1 MALINCPNCNKEI
14 SDKAKVCVGCGHQ
27 LIDDVNAEKTML
39 SCPECGAFTD
49 TLTDIC
55 SNCGYP
61 LNSLEIKSDG
71 KQKSK
76 SVFKKKWFWA
86 SVICFVLLIS
96 IVLFVLL
103 ISIVLFVSNNVRT
116 ESYNIEICTVVDEI
130 MAVSAEAENV
140 GNQICS
146 VWNNAIFDKDNENTA
161 KYTSTAK
168 DFNEALSN
176 LFADEEFIDK
186 ITTIRNKQSEIDT
199 YLGKLKNPPE
209 KFEDAYDEFKELY
222 YAYSDYVDSVILCKG
237 SYNTYTEDLSKKS
250 SVLMESYREIK
261 VELLGE

>member
-14 SDKAKVCVGCGHQ
+14 SDKAKFCVGCGYQ
-27 LIDDVNAEKTML
+27 LINDIDTVKTMN
-39 SCPECGAFTD
+39 CPECGVVTD
-49 TLTDIC
+49 GMTDAC

-61 LNSLEIKSDG
+61 LNLFELKDNE
-71 KQKSK
+71 KSK
-76 SVFKKKWFWA
+76 NKSIFKKKWFWV
-86 SVICFVLLIS
+86 SIICFVLLIS
-96 IVLFVLL
+96 IVLF
-103 ISIVLFVSNNVRT
+103 ISNNART
-116 ESYNIEICTVVDEI
+116 ENYNIEICTAVDEI
-130 MAVSAEAENV
+130 MAVSAETENV

-161 KYTSTAK
+161 KYTSGTK

-176 LFADEEFIDK
+176 LFADEEFIGK
-186 ITTIRNKQSEIDT
+186 ITAIRDKQSEIDI

-222 YAYSDYVDSVILCKG
+222 YAYSDYVDFVILCNG
-237 SYNTYTEDLSKKS
+237 SYNTYTEELSKKS
-250 SVLMESYREIK
+250 STLMESYREIK

>member
-14 SDKAKVCVGCGHQ
+14 SDKAKFCVGCGYQ
-27 LIDDVNAEKTML
+27 LINDIDTVKTMN
-39 SCPECGAFTD
+39 CPECGVVTD
-49 TLTDIC
+49 GMTYAC

-61 LNSLEIKSDG
+61 LNLFELKDNE
-71 KQKSK
+71 KSK
-76 SVFKKKWFWA
+76 NKSIFKKKWFWV
-86 SVICFVLLIS
+86 SIICFVLLIS
-96 IVLFVLL
+96 IVLF
-103 ISIVLFVSNNVRT
+103 ISNNART
-116 ESYNIEICTVVDEI
+116 ENYNIEIYTAVDEI
-130 MAVSAEAENV
+130 MAVSAETENV

-161 KYTSTAK
+161 KYTSGTK

-176 LFADEEFIDK
+176 LFADEEFIGK
-186 ITTIRNKQSEIDT
+186 ITAIRDKQSEIDI

-222 YAYSDYVDSVILCKG
+222 YAYSDYVDFVILCKG

-250 SVLMESYREIK
+250 SALMESYREIK

>member
-14 SDKAKVCVGCGHQ
+14 SDKAKVCIGCGHQ
-27 LIDDVNAEKTML
+27 LVDAVNTEKRTIN
-39 SCPECGAFTD
+39 CPECGVVTD
-49 TLTDIC
+49 SLTDIC

-61 LNSLEIKSDG
+61 LNSLEMKADE

-76 SVFKKKWFWA
+76 SIFKKKWFWISA
-86 SVICFVLLIS
+86 ICFVFLIS
-96 IVLFVLL
+96 VILL
-103 ISIVLFVSNNVRT
+103 VSNNTRT
-116 ESYNIEICTVVDEI
+116 ENYNVEICTAVDEI
-130 MAVSAEAENV
+130 MAVSAEVETI

-176 LFADEEFIDK
+176 LFADEEFIGK
-186 ITTIRNKQSEIDT
+186 INSVRDKQSEIDA
-199 YLGKLKNPPE
+199 YFGKLKNPPH
-209 KFEDAYDEFKELY
+209 KFDDAYDEFKELY
-222 YAYSDYVDSVILCKG
+222 YAYSDYADFVISCKG

-250 SVLMESYREIK
+250 SALMENYREIK

>member
-1 MALINCPNCNKEI
+1 MALIKCPNCSKEI
-14 SDKAKVCVGCGHQ
+14 SDKAKVCVGCGYQ
-27 LIDDVNAEKTML
+27 LIGDLNTEKRMIN
-39 SCPECGAFTD
+39 CPECGTASD
-49 TLTDIC
+49 GIAEVC

-61 LNSLEIKSDG
+61 LNLLETNE

-76 SVFKKKWFWA
+76 SIFKKKWVWISA
-86 SVICFVLLIS
+86 ICFVFLMS
-96 IVLFVLL
+96 IIWL
-103 ISIVLFVSNNVRT
+103 VSNNTRT
-116 ESYNIEICTVVDEI
+116 DNYNIDICTAVDEI
-130 MAVSAEAENV
+130 MVVYADAENI

-146 VWNNAIFDKDNENTA
+146 VWNNAIWDKNNENTA

-176 LFADEEFIDK
+176 LFADEEFTGK
-186 ITTIRNKQSEIDT
+186 ITAVRNKQSGIDT

-222 YAYSDYVDSVILCKG
+222 YAYSDYVDFVFYCKG
-237 SYNTYTEDLSKKS
+237 SYNTYTEDMAKKS
-250 SVLMESYREIK
+250 SALMESYREIK

>member
-27 LIDDVNAEKTML
+27 FIDDLNIEKRMVN
-39 SCPECGAFTD
+39 CPECGEIAD
-49 TLTDIC
+49 SMTDIC

-61 LNSLEIKSDG
+61 LNLFEIKDNE
-71 KQKSK
+71 KSK
-76 SVFKKKWFWA
+76 NKSIFKKKWFWV

-96 IVLFVLL
+96 IALF
-103 ISIVLFVSNNVRT
+103 ISNNART
-116 ESYNIEICTVVDEI
+116 ENYNIEICTAVDEI
-130 MAVSAEAENV
+130 MAVSADAENV

-146 VWNNAIFDKDNENTA
+146 VWNNAIWNKNNENTA
-161 KYTSTAK
+161 KYTSAAK

-176 LFADEEFIDK
+176 LFADEEFTGK
-186 ITTIRNKQSEIDT
+186 ITAIRNKQSEIDT

-222 YAYSDYVDSVILCKG
+222 YAYSDYVDFVISCKG
-237 SYNTYTEDLSKKS
+237 SYNTYTDTLSKKS
-250 SVLMESYREIK
+250 SALMESYREIK